1 MQSFRSPLLPAFGKQ
16 SSDCYDTCMSR
27 PGDALTRKCY
37 RYFSAYAVKPGD
49 DNREREPQLEWNA
62 L

>member
-49 DNREREPQLEWNA
+49 DTADGEPF
-62 L
+62 